1 MPRFDLSPEELANYR
16 PHVAEPDDFDDFWR
30 RTLHDARAVRTS
42 VEVVPVT
49 TALRTVDVWDVTFP
63 GFAGDP
69 VKAWYLRPAGHDGA
83 LPVVVEYLGYGGGR
97 GLPVDRLAWSAA
109 GYGHL
114 VMDTRGQGSVWGSG
128 GATPDPHGSGPAVP
142 GVMTRGIESPV
153 DHYYRRLFTDAVR
166 AVDAARTLPGADAD
180 RIVVTGGSQGGG
192 ISLAV
197 SGLVSGLAAVMP
209 DVPFLCHFA
218 RAVGL
223 TDRDPYG
230 EIVRYLAVHRGAEE
244 AVFRTLSYLDGVN
257 FARRADAPALFSTA
271 LMDMT
276 CPPSTVYAAYN
287 AYGGPA
293 EIDVYPHNDHE
304 GGQSYQLT
312 RQAEWLAAIL
322 S

>member
-1 MPRFDLSPEELANYR
+1 VPRFDLTPDELQNYF
-16 PHVAEPDDFDDFWR
+16 PAVAEPDDFDEFWR
-30 RTLHDARAVRTS
+30 RTLAAARGVRAE
-42 VEVVPVT
+42 VEARPVA
-49 TALRTVDVWDVTFP
+49 TALRTVDVWDITFP

-69 VKAWYLRPAGHDGA
+69 VKAWYLRPAGRDEP

-128 GATPDPHGSGPAVP
+128 GDTPDPHGSGPAVP
-142 GVMTRGIESPV
+142 GVMTRGIDDPV

-180 RIVVTGGSQGGG
+180 RIAVTGGSQGGG

-197 SGLVSGLAAVMP
+197 SGLVRDLVAVMP
-209 DVPFLCHFA
+209 DVPFLCHFE

-223 TDRDPYG
+223 TDRDPYA

-244 AVFRTLSYLDGVN
+244 RVFRTLSYLDGVN
-257 FARRADAPALFSTA
+257 FARRAHAPALFSTA

-276 CPPSTVYAAYN
+276 CPPSTVYAAFH
-287 AYGGPA
+287 AYAGPR

-312 RQAEWLAAIL
+312 RQAAWLADRL